1 MLFQGQTSVQGRA
14 VVFKRTTNEQ
24 RLMRARPSD
33 RWMKIGVGVLLTKHE
48 TFQSLIKLFSPRLL
62 ASGGGGFPVTFELLY
77 LNLLNFWVI
86 FSQI

>member
-24 RLMRARPSD
+24 PLMRARPSD

-48 TFQSLIKLFSPRLL
+48 TFQSLINLFSQDFWR
-62 ASGGGGFPVTFELLY
+62 AGRGGAGISSNFRIIVT
-77 LNLLNFWVI
+77 
-86 FSQI
+86 